1 MKQLLDKLC
10 CINISQHLSEN
21 QCTEYIF
28 GCSQNSAISFV
39 IALPGK
45 NLQGSGAIMKNIN
58 GRQIG
63 QKWGYILNLVT
74 IFKFENK
81 LD

>member
-1 MKQLLDKLC
+1 MKQLIDKLC

-21 QCTEYIF
+21 QCTEYIS

-39 IALPGK
+39 IALLGK
-45 NLQGSGAIMKNIN
+45 NLQGSGAIMKNV
-58 GRQIG
+58 G

>member
-1 MKQLLDKLC
+1 MKQLIDKLC

-45 NLQGSGAIMKNIN
+45 NLQGSGAIMRMLCIVLRCSEKAL
-58 GRQIG
+58 RMLW
-63 QKWGYILNLVT
+63 KILRMP
-74 IFKFENK
+74 
-81 LD
+81 